1 MFYLLLIFSKSA
13 TTAMLLTTVFPGGGQ
28 FYTERYAKGVIIGG
42 VQSFLIYRE
51 VQTQLRLN
59 EIEEQL
65 NNPTT
70 ELLQDKE
77 NLLKKRR
84 DLAWWM
90 VLVWTV
96 GILDAYVDAQL
107 YNFESNL
114 SIDQSGAL
122 KTELSFKI
130 RY

>member
-13 TTAMLLTTVFPGGGQ
+13 ATAMLLTTVFPGGGQ
-28 FYTERYAKGVIIGG
+28 FYTERYAKGIIIGG
-42 VQSFLIYRE
+42 AQSFLIYRQ

-59 EIEEQL
+59 DLEKS
-65 NNPTT
+65 NNPNQ
-70 ELLQDKE
+70 ELLLEKD
-77 NLLKKRR
+77 NLLNTRR
-84 DLAWWM
+84 ELAWWM
-90 VLVWTV
+90 VLVWTA

-114 SIDQSGAL
+114 STDQNGAL

-130 RY
+130 HY